1 MAEEME
7 YEDLMGA
14 MAEKLEAEE
23 FVRELCGGFR
33 LLADPARGLITADSL
48 ARSSALLGMEGLTRE
63 DAAAMVREGDIDGD
77 GALDEREFCV
87 LMVRLSPGMMRDAEA
102 WLARAIAGELCN
114 KPTSSSS

>member
-1 MAEEME
+1 MAEEV

-23 FVRELCGGFR
+23 F
-33 LLADPARGLITADSL
+33 SL

-102 WLARAIAGELCN
+102 WLARAIASELCE
-114 KPTSSSS
+114 KPTSSSSS